1 MIMMLKSQLVTGISV
16 RNNTTPT
23 CSSVTEK
30 HQQQV
35 AGGGLRKCSAHSLMS
50 PLKPRLTA
58 MNTLVAAVTQLIQAR
73 LKRVMFGGSQD
84 AQKLSN
90 IVLVRMTAQIEQ
102 LELQKEEQEQQ
113 NVGPL

>member
-1 MIMMLKSQLVTGISV
+1 
-16 RNNTTPT
+16 
-23 CSSVTEK
+23 
-30 HQQQV
+30 
-35 AGGGLRKCSAHSLMS
+35 
-50 PLKPRLTA
+50 

-102 LELQKEEQEQQ
+102 LELQKEEQEQH
-113 NVGPL
+113 NVGPVLKKKTAKKKD